1 MSERECLQCGETK
14 ASIKRKQIVLCGIEE
29 GYEYRELAHEWPHHR
44 WADWTDA
51 EMARFGV
58 KPAAFEKHRRTDAL
72 TFQWI
77 ACDDTVSGHRPAEK
91 DDPEFGMKRGQCW
104 LCGKPAAEVRSTNQ
118 EGDDDG
124 T

>member
-51 EMARFGV
+51 ELARFGV
-58 KPAAFEKHRRTDAL
+58 KPAAFEKHRRTDSL

-77 ACDDTVSGHRPAEK
+77 ACDDTYATARADGLAASTQA
-91 DDPEFGMKRGQCW
+91 GQMPNMHTTFTLTEASPTALSSRC
-104 LCGKPAAEVRSTNQ
+104 S
-118 EGDDDG
+118 
-124 T
+124 